1 MDIVYLFTGIV
12 LAVIMFNG
20 VWMSVNAR
28 PPIVRLGR
36 HSLHLPET
44 ATAGRWVGAAQ
55 IVGGAGVG
63 TELILLVANSTSP
76 VGGYIGTSG
85 VGAMFLCLGTAWWLE
100 YRAGRPIST

>member
-55 IVGGAGVG
+55 IVGGARGG
-63 TELILLVANSTSP
+63 NRAHSASGELDQPCGRLHRDVRRGRDVPVLGNCLVA
-76 VGGYIGTSG
+76 
-85 VGAMFLCLGTAWWLE
+85 
-100 YRAGRPIST
+100 